1 MTATHPAT
9 SNELRRVFAA
19 YPTGVAALAAAPGGR
34 PVGMAA
40 NSFTTVSLDPPL
52 VSVCVAHSSATWPVL
67 RESARIGISVLAADQ
82 EWVSRQ
88 FAAKGV
94 DRFAGVGRRELADG
108 SLVLDGAA
116 AWFDCSVADE
126 VRAGDHD
133 IVVLRVHD
141 LDVAEHVAPLVF
153 HASAYRA
160 LA

>member
-1 MTATHPAT
+1 MTAT
-9 SNELRRVFAA
+9 ELDLRRVFGA
-19 YPTGVAALAAAPGGR
+19 YPTGVAALAGVVDGA

-40 NSFTTVSLDPPL
+40 SSFTTVSLDPAL

-67 RESARIGISVLAADQ
+67 RRSARLGINVLGSDQ

-94 DRFAGVGRRELADG
+94 DRFAGIGRRETDDGCVLLA
-108 SLVLDGAA
+108 GAA
-116 AWFDCSVADE
+116 AWFDCSIAQE

-133 IVVLRVHD
+133 IVVFAVHD
-141 LDVAEHVAPLVF
+141 LDIAEGVPPLVF
-153 HASAYRA
+153 HASTYRS